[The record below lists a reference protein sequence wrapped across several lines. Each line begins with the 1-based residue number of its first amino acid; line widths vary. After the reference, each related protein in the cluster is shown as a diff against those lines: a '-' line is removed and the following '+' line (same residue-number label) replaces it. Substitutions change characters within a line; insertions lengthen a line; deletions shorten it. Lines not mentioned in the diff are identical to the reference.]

1 MVFIIY
7 GLVLVCFSIYSYALI
22 DPNLTLVSHPLWQQ
36 LREPLIQLGYHQR
49 ATSTQ
54 IYLILLVALF
64 AIHLWLVHKKKNINP
79 IHISIL
85 VACIAV
91 FAYPFVSHDL
101 FNYIFDA
108 KILTVYGDNPY
119 MQKALDYPLDE
130 WTRFMHWT
138 HRPYPYGP
146 TFLPFTLIPSYL
158 SFNTFIL
165 NFGFF
170 KIAWGLM
177 YLVSVYLLSK
187 LHKRSALMFA
197 THPLVILEGL
207 MNSHN
212 DLIAVAFGIIGIWF
226 LFQKNQ
232 IAARIW
238 FLISGGI
245 KYLTLPLIVLQQ
257 KKDHWLNV
265 VSLAGHI
272 TLLIYLSTLEIQPWY
287 FLVLFM
293 FLPFYPRLID
303 CIQIF
308 LISLLLSYYP
318 YIMLGGWD
326 TPDKVIL
333 KHQIIW
339 VGFILNVVY
348 LVWKYLKAS
357 PAKRAS
363 VYAFLSEEA
372 HT

>member
-1 MVFIIY
+1 M
-7 GLVLVCFSIYSYALI
+7 
-22 DPNLTLVSHPLWQQ
+22 
-36 LREPLIQLGYHQR
+36 
-49 ATSTQ
+49 
-54 IYLILLVALF
+54 
-64 AIHLWLVHKKKNINP
+64 
-79 IHISIL
+79 
-85 VACIAV
+85 
-91 FAYPFVSHDL
+91 
-101 FNYIFDA
+101 
-108 KILTVYGDNPY
+108 
-119 MQKALDYPLDE
+119 
-130 WTRFMHWT
+130 
-138 HRPYPYGP
+138 
-146 TFLPFTLIPSYL
+146 
-158 SFNTFIL
+158 
-165 NFGFF
+165 
-170 KIAWGLM
+170 
-177 YLVSVYLLSK
+177 
-187 LHKRSALMFA
+187 
-197 THPLVILEGL
+197 
-207 MNSHN
+207 
-212 DLIAVAFGIIGIWF
+212 
-226 LFQKNQ
+226 
-232 IAARIW
+232 
-238 FLISGGI
+238 
-245 KYLTLPLIVLQQ
+245 TLPLILLQQ

-272 TLLIYLSTLEIQPWY
+272 ALLIYLSTLEIQPWY

-326 TPDKVIL
+326 TSDKVIL